1 MHSDVTSTKEQLLA
15 RNEELEAE
23 SERLRKDF
31 DETEWALAEA
41 TSKWMHLEQVI
52 ILEQRDAACAGVITL
67 EQKGVWA
74 KEREIKL
81 RDRRRETTRERVE
94 RGTKNGPLVF
104 QARAKSLFRV
114 QPFTPFVP
122 RPHRSAAFSA
132 TRRKRS
138 TATRLRP
145 SSQASS
151 QGCS

>member
-67 EQKGVWA
+67 EQKGV
-74 KEREIKL
+74 
-81 RDRRRETTRERVE
+81 
-94 RGTKNGPLVF
+94 
-104 QARAKSLFRV
+104 
-114 QPFTPFVP
+114 
-122 RPHRSAAFSA
+122 
-132 TRRKRS
+132 
-138 TATRLRP
+138 
-145 SSQASS
+145 
-151 QGCS
+151 